1 MYGKTFPAF
10 PFSPA
15 TATVADGTEQ
25 QRYNGT
31 AQRNGEMATAEWQW
45 NGGNQAQR

>member
-1 MYGKTFPAF
+1 MEVQLPAGRNT
-10 PFSPA
+10 A